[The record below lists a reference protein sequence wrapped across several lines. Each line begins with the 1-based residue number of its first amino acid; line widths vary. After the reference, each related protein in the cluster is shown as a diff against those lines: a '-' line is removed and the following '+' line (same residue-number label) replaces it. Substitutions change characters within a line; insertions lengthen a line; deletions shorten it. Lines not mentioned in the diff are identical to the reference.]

1 MPPEEFRSA
10 LRNRPFVPFR
20 IRLSDG
26 RYFDVRYPEL
36 IMPGR
41 HVVVIGIP
49 DPGDSDPRPLIE
61 SSLTVALVHVVSI
74 EPIPAPAQAG

>member
-1 MPPEEFRSA
+1 MPPEEIRNY

-26 RYFDVRYPEL
+26 RVFDIRNQEL
-36 IMPGR
+36 VMVGR
-41 HVVVIGIP
+41 RIVVIGIP
-49 DPGDSDPRPLIE
+49 EAGDTESLPLLE
-61 SSLTVALVHVVSI
+61 SSLTVSLLHVVSI